1 MSDIAPI
8 SSGPLA
14 RIGPASVGR
23 ASSSVRAEA
32 APSRRGTDQ
41 VEVSDMAYYMSQL
54 RSLPPV
60 RQDLIDQVR
69 SQVEAG
75 TYETPQKIDAA
86 IEAMFDDL
94 TS

>member
-1 MSDIAPI
+1 MSDITPI

-14 RIGPASVGR
+14 RIGPASGDR

-32 APSRRGTDQ
+32 SPPRRGTDQ

-69 SQVEAG
+69 SQINSG
-75 TYETPQKIDAA
+75 TYDTPQKVDAA

-94 TS
+94 NT

>member
-1 MSDIAPI
+1 
-8 SSGPLA
+8 
-14 RIGPASVGR
+14 
-23 ASSSVRAEA
+23 
-32 APSRRGTDQ
+32 
-41 VEVSDMAYYMSQL
+41 MAYYMSQL

-75 TYETPQKIDAA
+75 TYETPQKLDAA

-94 TS
+94 NS

>member
-1 MSDIAPI
+1 MSDISPI
-8 SSGPLA
+8 GSGALA
-14 RIGPASVGR
+14 RIGPASVER
-23 ASSSVRAEA
+23 QSSSVRAEA
-32 APSRRGTDQ
+32 SPIRRGSDQ

-75 TYETPQKIDAA
+75 TYETPQKLDAA
-86 IEAMFDDL
+86 IEAMFEDL
-94 TS
+94 AS

>member
-8 SSGPLA
+8 GSGTLA
-14 RIGPASVGR
+14 RIGPASVDR
-23 ASSSVRAEA
+23 ASSSVRSEA

-94 TS
+94 GS